1 MEPFKYE
8 DYLYYKKIYYQK
20 NNLYKLNDT
29 DEKYNYENKEI
40 NQPHDKLFKEVL
52 DNKKEAANLINQA
65 LNLKNIKYKLTKDD
79 IEKYNRKFITNNF
92 SNTES
97 DIIYKK
103 KNQNIFFLIEHQSTI
118 DYSMPY
124 RIMKYN
130 MCIMESAIDKNKVKN
145 KNYKLPVIFSFV
157 IYTGNKKWDANN
169 YLEEKQEKLNGC
181 TPRAFA
187 NFQVIDVNDYTKEE
201 LLENE
206 NLLSKLM
213 LLEKAKDINELE
225 SYLQDI
231 IEKPMEDE
239 PKEFLM
245 RVINYILEDK
255 ISEEKLKQFTVK
267 LEKKKKGENIMFVE
281 IINNWV
287 DEMLAKEATL
297 AQKEENIAQKEENI
311 AQKEENIAQKEE
323 NVIRREEEFI
333 QKQKELNEKE
343 RVLEKNKNRIVV
355 EMLKNN
361 VEEKIIMKILK
372 IDKSELDKIK
382 KENRYSA

>member
-65 LNLKNIKYKLTKDD
+65 LNLKNIKYKLT
-79 IEKYNRKFITNNF
+79 
-92 SNTES
+92 
-97 DIIYKK
+97 
-103 KNQNIFFLIEHQSTI
+103 
-118 DYSMPY
+118 
-124 RIMKYN
+124 
-130 MCIMESAIDKNKVKN
+130 
-145 KNYKLPVIFSFV
+145 
-157 IYTGNKKWDANN
+157 
-169 YLEEKQEKLNGC
+169 
-181 TPRAFA
+181 
-187 NFQVIDVNDYTKEE
+187 
-201 LLENE
+201 
-206 NLLSKLM
+206 
-213 LLEKAKDINELE
+213 
-225 SYLQDI
+225 I

>member
-65 LNLKNIKYKLTKDD
+65 LNLKNIKYKLT
-79 IEKYNRKFITNNF
+79 
-92 SNTES
+92 
-97 DIIYKK
+97 
-103 KNQNIFFLIEHQSTI
+103 
-118 DYSMPY
+118 
-124 RIMKYN
+124 
-130 MCIMESAIDKNKVKN
+130 
-145 KNYKLPVIFSFV
+145 
-157 IYTGNKKWDANN
+157 
-169 YLEEKQEKLNGC
+169 
-181 TPRAFA
+181 
-187 NFQVIDVNDYTKEE
+187 
-201 LLENE
+201 
-206 NLLSKLM
+206 
-213 LLEKAKDINELE
+213 
-225 SYLQDI
+225 I

-297 AQKEENIAQKEENI
+297 AQKEENIAQKEEN
-311 AQKEENIAQKEE
+311 
-323 NVIRREEEFI
+323 VIRREEEFI